1 MKNGKDDYYN
11 FDIKKDFNNIS
22 KKACAILTRLYLDYI
37 ATKEESEKMIKIL
50 HENKTKNEEIKRQ
63 KYNPDNIF

>member
-22 KKACAILTRLYLDYI
+22 KKACSILARLYLDYI

-50 HENKTKNEEIKRQ
+50 HENKIKNEEIKRQ